1 MISTF
6 AQDVKQGLSST
17 PKRLSSKYFYDEKGS
32 ALFSQIMKLPE
43 YYLTDAEFEI
53 FSEQAADIC
62 SLLDIHPNTHF
73 DLIELGAGDGYKTIE
88 LLKFLEEENYDYRY
102 HPVDISKKALRQIET
117 NISKALPEMQ
127 IHPVKGDYFH
137 VLKDLGSQH
146 KKRVVMFLGSNIGNM
161 NDSQAQGFLEAL
173 ANSLNSGD
181 KIILGVDLKKSK
193 DIVLPAYND
202 SQNITK
208 EFNLN
213 LLERI
218 NRELDANFNIEQ
230 FDHAP
235 EYDEK
240 EGIARSAIVSL
251 ADQEVY
257 IAAVS
262 QGFSFKAGEKIHT
275 EISRKYDDE
284 LIQELCKVAGLNIL
298 GKLQDKKNLFA
309 DYVLIKS

>member
-6 AQDVKQGLSST
+6 AQDVKQGLSSK

-53 FSEQAADIC
+53 FSEQAAEIC
-62 SLLDIHPNTHF
+62 RLLDIHPKKNF

-88 LLKFLEEENYDYRY
+88 LLKFLEQQHYDYRY
-102 HPVDISKKALRQIET
+102 HPIDISKKALRQIEQ
-117 NISKALPEMQ
+117 NIAKALPGMH
-127 IHPVKGDYFH
+127 IHPIKGDYFH
-137 VLKDLGSQH
+137 VLQDLAAEH
-146 KKRVVMFLGSNIGNM
+146 KNKVVMFLGSNIGNM
-161 NDSQAQGFLEAL
+161 NDTQAQGFLKAL
-173 ANSLNSGD
+173 SQSLKSRD

-193 DIVLPAYND
+193 DIVLPAYDD
-202 SQNITK
+202 SQNITRD
-208 EFNLN
+208 FNLN

-218 NRELDANFNIEQ
+218 NRELDANFKLEQ

-251 ADQEVY
+251 IDQEVY
-257 IAAVS
+257 IGAIEQSFA
-262 QGFSFKAGEKIHT
+262 FSAGEKINT

-284 LIQELCKVAGLNIL
+284 LIQELCNIAGLSIL
-298 GKLQDKKNLFA
+298 GKLQDQQNLFA
-309 DYVLIKS
+309 DYILMKS